1 LVNARPIPPAGRAT
15 NNFFNLIKNKE
26 MSVIISSMTI
36 DQQFQNAKFLLSKLK
51 NQSGQ
56 LMFPTKEDLEAQTIV
71 QHTLR
76 SEVKL
81 TATATQ
87 FTIPVTVQNNLAG
100 VTFPTENRLAIN
112 DIFVCVDFN
121 VSVCKPSSDTDT
133 EFRLFN
139 YGSPTVF
146 TTANTAAAINSM
158 YNKGYI
164 QWINKQKVVAPHW
177 DLLKHYK
184 VPNQQA
190 QSHPNYAANNDAMI
204 DEYDGGVDGFY
215 PTSPNWIFNGA
226 GNINM
231 QLILPSA
238 LAAVETYERL
248 VVQYRGFLLQNS
260 SQVQ

>member
-1 LVNARPIPPAGRAT
+1 MGI
-15 NNFFNLIKNKE
+15 
-26 MSVIISSMTI
+26 IISSATI
-36 DQQFQNAKFLLSKLK
+36 DAQLQNAKFLMSKLK

-56 LMFPTKEDLEAQTIV
+56 LMFPTMDDLEAQTIV

-76 SEVKL
+76 SEVL
-81 TATATQ
+81 LNASSTQ
-87 FTIPVTVQNNLAG
+87 FTIPVTVQNNNSGAQ
-100 VTFPTENRLAIN
+100 FATENRLALN

-121 VSVCKPSSDTDT
+121 VSVAKPASATDTDY
-133 EFRLFN
+133 RLYN
-139 YGSPTVF
+139 YGSPLVF
-146 TTANTAAAINSM
+146 TTANTANAINAM

-177 DLLKHYK
+177 DLLKHFK

-190 QSHPNYAANNDAMI
+190 QTAPYYAANTAAYS
-204 DEYDGGVDGFY
+204 DEYDGAIDGFY

-248 VVQYRGFLLQNS
+248 VVQYRGFLCQNS

>member
-1 LVNARPIPPAGRAT
+1 
-15 NNFFNLIKNKE
+15 
-26 MSVIISSMTI
+26 MSVIISSATI
-36 DQQFQNAKFLLSKLK
+36 DQQLQNAKFLMSKLR

-56 LMFPTKEDLEAQTIV
+56 LMFPTMADLEAQTIV

-81 TATATQ
+81 NASATQ
-87 FTIPVTVQNNLAG
+87 FTIPVTVQNNNSG
-100 VTFPTENRLAIN
+100 IQFPTENRLALN

-121 VSVCKPSSDTDT
+121 VSVSKPSSDTDT

-146 TTANTAAAINSM
+146 TTANTAASINSM

-177 DLLKHYK
+177 DLLKHFK

-190 QSHPNYAANNDAMI
+190 QTHPYYAANAEAFI
-204 DEYDGGVDGFY
+204 DEYDGGIDGFY

-231 QLILPSA
+231 QLILPSS
-238 LAAVETYERL
+238 LTAVETYERL

>member
-1 LVNARPIPPAGRAT
+1 
-15 NNFFNLIKNKE
+15 
-26 MSVIISSMTI
+26 MSIIISSMTI
-36 DQQFQNAKFLLSKLK
+36 ADQFQNAKFLLSKLK
-51 NQSGQ
+51 NQNGQ
-56 LMFPTKEDLEAQTIV
+56 PMFPTQADIDAQTIV

-87 FTIPVTVQNNLAG
+87 FTIPVTVQNNLSG
-100 VTFPTENRLAIN
+100 QTFPTENRLAIN

-121 VSVCKPSSDTDT
+121 VSVAKPASDADTD
-133 EFRLFN
+133 FRLYN
-139 YGSPTVF
+139 YGAPSVF

-164 QWINKQKVVAPHW
+164 QWVNKQKVVAPHW
-177 DLLKHYK
+177 DLLKHFK

-190 QSHPNYAANNDAMI
+190 VTAPFYAANTAVWS
-204 DEYDGGVDGFY
+204 DEYDGAIDGFY
-215 PTSPNWIFNGA
+215 PTAPNWIFNGA
-226 GNINM
+226 GNIQMTLN
-231 QLILPSA
+231 LPSN

>member
-1 LVNARPIPPAGRAT
+1 MG
-15 NNFFNLIKNKE
+15 
-26 MSVIISSMTI
+26 VIISSMTI
-36 DQQFQNAKFLLSKLK
+36 AEQFQNAKFLMSQLK
-51 NQSGQ
+51 NQNGQ
-56 LMFPTKEDLEAQTIV
+56 PMFPTQADIDRQTIV

-81 TATATQ
+81 TAAATQ
-87 FTIPVTVQNNLAG
+87 FTIPVTVQNNLSG

-121 VSVCKPSSDTDT
+121 VSVCKPASDTDT
-133 EFRLFN
+133 EARLFN
-139 YGSPTVF
+139 YGDPTVF
-146 TTANTAAAINSM
+146 TTAKTAAGVNGM

-184 VPNQQA
+184 IPRTQA
-190 QSHPNYAANNDAMI
+190 QPAPSYAANTTPI
-204 DEYDGGVDGFY
+204 ITEYDGAIDGFY
-215 PTSPNWIFNGA
+215 PTAPNWIFNGA
-226 GNINM
+226 GNIQM
-231 QLILPSA
+231 QLILPSN
-238 LAAVETYERL
+238 LPAVETYQRL

>member
-1 LVNARPIPPAGRAT
+1 
-15 NNFFNLIKNKE
+15 

-36 DQQFQNAKFLLSKLK
+36 DQQFQNAKFLLGALK
-51 NQSGQ
+51 NSAGQ
-56 LMFPTKEDLEAQTIV
+56 LMFPTQKDLDRQTIV

-81 TATATQ
+81 SATATQ

-100 VTFPTENRLAIN
+100 GTFPTENRLAIN
-112 DIFVCVDFN
+112 DIFVVVDFN
-121 VSVCKPSSDTDT
+121 VSVANPASDADTD
-133 EFRLFN
+133 FRIFN

-146 TTANTAAAINSM
+146 TTANTSKGVNAM

-164 QWINKQKVVAPHW
+164 QWINKQAVVAPHW

-190 QSHPNYAANNDAMI
+190 QTHPYYAANNENFL

-226 GNINM
+226 GNINL

-238 LAAVETYERL
+238 LAAVEAYQRL
-248 VVQYRGFLLQNS
+248 VVQFRGFLLQNS